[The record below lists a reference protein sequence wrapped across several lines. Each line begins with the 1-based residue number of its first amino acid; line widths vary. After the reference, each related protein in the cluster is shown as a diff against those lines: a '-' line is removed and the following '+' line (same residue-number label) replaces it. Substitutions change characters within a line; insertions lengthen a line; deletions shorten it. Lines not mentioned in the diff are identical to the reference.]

1 MDIFLTDFQMPKKP
15 KLFRWCKGCHRGIK
29 SATCPPAWRFWRGLP
44 STWLEVNG
52 GFTRRIWN
60 SEQRTDFCCWKSEIL
75 RKCMKKLVLLY
86 ISETCFFALFCR
98 TNLCFIW
105 FYFTRTLVSWANSQS
120 FWTPSLVLLCLLL
133 TWGIFGYGNCS
144 PKAPTSPLLPVML
157 QSNRVFQGTLAVW
170 RDHGETWP
178 TRSKKGRCF

>member
-1 MDIFLTDFQMPKKP
+1 MHA
-15 KLFRWCKGCHRGIK
+15 GCIGYQ
-29 SATCPPAWRFWRGLP
+29 SATCPPTWRFWRGLP

-60 SEQRTDFCCWKSEIL
+60 SEHGTDFVKSLKCGSVWKVGPVVYFWNSL
-75 RKCMKKLVLLY
+75 
-86 ISETCFFALFCR
+86 ALFWR

-105 FYFTRTLVSWANSQS
+105 FIFTRTLVSWANSQS

-144 PKAPTSPLLPVML
+144 PKTPTSPLLLVML

-178 TRSKKGRCF
+178 TSD